1 MFTAQQARELA
12 GKSVREKVE
21 SLLEAVKEIAKM
33 KGRCL
38 TTNIMYQHDRDLW
51 VYGGHKGTK
60 EWNEARKILEGLGYQ
75 VEFYYGEAKCADMYT
90 KIKW

>member
-12 GKSVREKVE
+12 GKSVQEKVE
-21 SLLEAVKEIAKM
+21 SLLEAVKEIAKV

-38 TTNIMYQHDRDLW
+38 TTNIMYQHDQDLW
-51 VYGGHKGTK
+51 VYGGYSRTEEWK
-60 EWNEARKILEGLGYQ
+60 EAKKILEGLGYQ
-75 VEFYYGEAKCADMYT
+75 VEFYYADAQFADMYT